1 MLIKTR
7 GIVLRSFKYSETS
20 VICEIYTERAGL
32 KKYIVS
38 GVRHKKARTSPNLLQ
53 IMSLLDLV
61 AYNKEGK
68 DLNRPKE
75 IKPFYLYQRLPF
87 DVYRSA
93 IGMFITEVAQKTL
106 RQSEE
111 NEPLFRFLLSIY
123 LHLDRFEQSVA
134 NTHLYFLLHFT
145 KYLGFMPDGVYN
157 ETTPFFNIQEGT
169 FQPSDNSQYTLNML
183 VSQQIDQLLH
193 ASLDSLHTLSI
204 SRTERNELLDKLL
217 LYFQLHLEGLSPIS
231 AHHILKDV
239 LEG

>member
-20 VICEIYTERAGL
+20 MICEVYTERAGL

-38 GVRHKKARTSPNLLQ
+38 GVRHKKAKTSPNLLQ

-93 IGMFITEVAQKTL
+93 IGMFITEVCQKVL

-111 NEPLFRFLLSIY
+111 NEPLFQFLLSIY
-123 LHLDRFEQSVA
+123 LHLDHFEQSVA
-134 NTHLYFLLHFT
+134 NTHLYFLLQFT
-145 KYLGFMPDGVYN
+145 KYLGFMPDGVYS
-157 ETTPFFNIQEGT
+157 EATPYFNIQEGT
-169 FQPSDNSQYTLNML
+169 FQLLDNSQYTLHSL
-183 VSQQIDQLLH
+183 LSQQIDQLLH
-193 ASLDSLHTLSI
+193 ASLHDLHLLPI
-204 SRTERNELLDKLL
+204 SRTQRNDLLDKLL
-217 LYFQLHLEGLSPIS
+217 LYFHMHIEGLSPIS